1 MKLHVDSHKL
11 QTMWAT
17 NTRRIKIRKKR
28 GGVFLIEIQ
37 TKTGP
42 FKMLMSRDYL
52 RNMAMLAVSVVL
64 SLGLMNA
71 IV

>member
-1 MKLHVDSHKL
+1 
-11 QTMWAT
+11 
-17 NTRRIKIRKKR
+17 
-28 GGVFLIEIQ
+28 
-37 TKTGP
+37 
-42 FKMLMSRDYL
+42 MLMSRDYL